1 MIEKYLGIST
11 DYVVIG
17 LAALVVLFF
26 IIMIANL
33 VKTSKI
39 EKKYNAFMEGQDGK
53 TLEDTLI
60 KRLDQVDSL
69 IQKNKKNEK
78 DIDTLY
84 KKFGITFQKVG
95 LKKYDA
101 FNEMGGKLSFSLCL
115 LNEVEDGVII
125 NAVHSREGSYT
136 YAKEIIGGNSIL
148 ELSNEEQESLDIA
161 KGLIKEEA
169 S

>member
-1 MIEKYLGIST
+1 MIERYIGINT
-11 DYVVIG
+11 DYIVIG
-17 LAALVVLFF
+17 LAGVMLLFF

-33 VKTSKI
+33 VQISKLK
-39 EKKYNAFMEGQDGK
+39 KKYKAFMEGQDGK

-60 KRLDQVDSL
+60 KRLEQVDTL
-69 IQKNKKNEK
+69 IQKNKKNER
-78 DIDTLY
+78 DIDVLY
-84 KKFGITFQKVG
+84 KKFGVTFQKVG

-148 ELSNEEQESLDIA
+148 ELSKEEQESLDIA
-161 KGLIKEEA
+161 KGLIKDEA